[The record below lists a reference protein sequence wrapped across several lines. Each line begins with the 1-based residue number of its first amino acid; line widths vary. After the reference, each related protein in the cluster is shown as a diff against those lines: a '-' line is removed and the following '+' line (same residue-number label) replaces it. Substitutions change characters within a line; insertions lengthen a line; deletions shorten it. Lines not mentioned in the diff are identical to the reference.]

1 MLDTSRSFRAAA
13 MSPLA
18 LMALMEMNS
27 PLSPNEV
34 QFATIQSSSLAFSL
48 CVSEWWLLDFEAIF
62 LYIIIIFECAFAV
75 AAFNGRRARVCVRR
89 LSDRRPAYTYTPG
102 SRKLCLA
109 SGGYKPRQIQM

>member
-48 CVSEWWLLDFEAIF
+48 CVSEWWLLDFEAIVLLF
-62 LYIIIIFECAFAV
+62 FRMYICRSCF
-75 AAFNGRRARVCVRR
+75 
-89 LSDRRPAYTYTPG
+89 
-102 SRKLCLA
+102 
-109 SGGYKPRQIQM
+109 